1 MAERSSG
8 LFLLTQA
15 TASPQAA
22 ARSFP
27 ELASMPR
34 SSRFLVPLAAL
45 LFLQCRP
52 AAPPPARHLVL
63 VTIDTLRA
71 DRLGAYGNKSVETPN
86 LDALAKDGARAVDAS
101 AQAPLTR
108 PSHVSLLTGLYPA
121 EHGIRDNVSPSL
133 RDGVPTLAERLK
145 SAGFATA
152 GFVSAVVL
160 SKQSGLARGFDTF
173 SDHFDAGVG
182 DDRPL
187 DSMQRRGDLPTVEA
201 ITWLETRRDARE
213 FVWLHLYDPHDP
225 YEPPEPYASR
235 YADRPYDGEVAWSDE
250 LVGRLDAA
258 LSRLGMRDDTL
269 LVVTS
274 DHGEGLGEHAED
286 THGYFIYESAL
297 AIPLL
302 FRGPGVVPGLQLKA
316 TVRTVDL
323 VPTLLDLLGVR
334 PQATDA
340 LSGRSLA
347 PTLRGG
353 PEPKAEATYAESLT
367 PLLHYGWSDLR
378 SLRDG
383 RFKYILAPR
392 PELFDLRDDPGETRN
407 LVESSPT
414 QAAALRAGL
423 TKRLTSEKAASGSTP
438 ASTAAA
444 VPPEMLEQL
453 GALGYIGAGGAGL
466 SVKTGADPKDKV
478 EDYRRTNALMRE
490 GLLHLRQRDPKGAA
504 GRFQSLIE
512 SGIESFE
519 VHYYLGRAF
528 FDQRRAREAA
538 PHFEAAIARLP
549 AFGKAY
555 VNLAICYAA
564 MGDTGKALATLKKG
578 QAANPK
584 DPQVLEAQGALFH
597 DLERPRDAI
606 AAYEAALPL
615 APRNAMLRVKLGE
628 MYRDGGEPGKAVR
641 LLQEAVEINPDPP
654 AFWNSLGV
662 VLGASGNPTEAEAA
676 FREALKRD
684 PKQAQYAYNLGL
696 VLRRLGRTAEARVLF
711 GRTLELNPGF
721 APARARLAELD
732 QRR

>member
-1 MAERSSG
+1 
-8 LFLLTQA
+8 
-15 TASPQAA
+15 
-22 ARSFP
+22 
-27 ELASMPR
+27 MPR
-34 SSRFLVPLAAL
+34 SFRVVAPLAAL
-45 LFLQCRP
+45 VLLHCR
-52 AAPPPARHLVL
+52 AAPPPPARRLVL

-71 DRLGAYGNKSVETPN
+71 DRLGAYGSKSVETPN
-86 LDALAKDGARAVDAS
+86 LDALAREGARAVDAS
-101 AQAPLTR
+101 VQVPLTR

-121 EHGIRDNVSPSL
+121 EHGIRDNVSPPL
-133 RDGVPTLAERLK
+133 RDDVTTLAQRLK
-145 SAGFATA
+145 SVGFATA

-160 SKQSGLARGFDTF
+160 SRQSGLARGFDTF
-173 SDHFDAGVG
+173 SDHFDLGGG
-182 DDRPL
+182 DERPL
-187 DSMQRRGDLPTVEA
+187 DAVQRRGDVTTAEA
-201 ITWLETRRDARE
+201 IAWLETKRDSRE

-235 YADRPYDGEVAWSDE
+235 YGDRPYDGEVAWSDE
-250 LVGRLDAA
+250 LVGRLDGA

-274 DHGEGLGEHAED
+274 DHGEGLGEHGED
-286 THGYFIYESAL
+286 IHGYFIYESTL

-302 FRGPGVVPGLQLKA
+302 FRGPGIVPGLQLKA
-316 TVRTVDL
+316 TARSVDL
-323 VPTLLDLLGVR
+323 VPTVLDLLDVPPPPAG
-334 PQATDA
+334 A

-353 PEPKAEATYAESLT
+353 PEPPEEPTYAESLT

-407 LVESSPT
+407 IVDSSAAR
-414 QAAALRAGL
+414 AAALRAGL
-423 TKRLTSEKAASGSTP
+423 TRRLASEKKTSESAP
-438 ASTAAA
+438 AAAA

-466 SVKTGADPKDKV
+466 SAKTGADPKDKLD
-478 EDYRRTNALMRE
+478 DYRRINVLMRE
-490 GLLHLRQRDPKGAA
+490 GLLHLRDKDPQGAA
-504 GRFQSLIE
+504 ERFQSLLA

-528 FDQRRAREAA
+528 FDQRRPREAA

-549 AFGKAY
+549 GFGKAY

-564 MGDTGKALATLKKG
+564 TGDTGRALATLKKG

-584 DPQVLEAQGALFH
+584 DPQVLEAQGALFR
-597 DLERPRDAI
+597 DLERPRDAM

-615 APRNAMLRVKLGE
+615 APRNAMLRVKLAE
-628 MYRDGGEPGKAVR
+628 MYRDAREPEKAVR
-641 LLQEAVEINPDPP
+641 LLREAVAINPDP
-654 AFWNSLGV
+654 AGFWNSLGV
-662 VLGASGNPTEAEAA
+662 VLGASGQPAEAEAA
-676 FREALKRD
+676 FREAVKRD
-684 PKQAQYAYNLGL
+684 SGQAQYAYNLGL
-696 VLRRLGRTAEARVLF
+696 VLRRLERRDEARAMF
-711 GRTLELNPGF
+711 GRALEINPAF

-732 QRR
+732 QRQ